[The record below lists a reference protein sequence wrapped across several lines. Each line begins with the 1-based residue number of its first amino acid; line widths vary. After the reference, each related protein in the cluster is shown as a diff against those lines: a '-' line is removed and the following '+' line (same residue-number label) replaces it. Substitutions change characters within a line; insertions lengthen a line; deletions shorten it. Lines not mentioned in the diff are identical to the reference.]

1 MPYSYNYPGSSS
13 YAGNTAY
20 DECVGLF
27 TLVFAVLVIAA
38 IWKIFA
44 KAGKPGWAAL
54 IPIYNIILLLEIVGR
69 PTWWVILLFVPFAN
83 IVVLFILAFELA
95 KSFGHDVGFGLG
107 LAFLPF
113 IFYPILGFGSSTYRG
128 PASAGPP
135 PAYYPPYAPQ
145 SPYVPGA
152 PPYAPPAPPGYAPP
166 APPAYPPQTPPAYAP
181 PAPPAYAPPAPPVYA
196 PPAPPAYAPPPSPPA
211 PPAAPPAAP
220 APPAYAPPVPPV
232 PEAAP
237 EPELPP
243 APPAPPAE

>member
-1 MPYSYNYPGSSS
+1 MPYSYNYPGSSP
-13 YAGNTAY
+13 YAGSAAY

-38 IWKIFA
+38 VWKIFT

-69 PTWWVILLFVPFAN
+69 PAWWVILMFVPFAN
-83 IVVLFILAFELA
+83 IVVVFILAFELA
-95 KSFGHDVGFGLG
+95 RSFGHDVGFGLG

-113 IFYPILGFGSSTYRG
+113 IFFPILAFGSSTYRG

-145 SPYVPGA
+145 SPYVPGPPPYAPSA

-166 APPAYPPQTPPAYAP
+166 APPAYAPQTPPAYAPLAPPAYAPSSAPPAYAP
-181 PAPPAYAPPAPPVYA
+181 PAPPAPPYAPPAPSA
-196 PPAPPAYAPPPSPPA
+196 A
-211 PPAAPPAAP
+211 PAAPRTVLCPSATN
-220 APPAYAPPVPPV
+220 
-232 PEAAP
+232 
-237 EPELPP
+237 L
-243 APPAPPAE
+243 